1 MSAEK
6 PKTIKLGHAQP
17 GDTVYYVGSGC
28 IEKIEILSHAGEYMK
43 LKSSCDGS
51 VLQLPWPKEAVVL
64 VFTNYWDA
72 HRELT
77 KKKLDRQ
84 K

>member
-1 MSAEK
+1 MSDEK
-6 PKTIKLGHAQP
+6 PNMINLCHAQP
-17 GDTVYYVGSGC
+17 GDTVYYVGYSC
-28 IEKIEILSHAGEYMK
+28 IEKIEVFGFTASGIEV
-43 LKSSCDGS
+43 KSSWDRN
-51 VLQLPWPKEAVVL
+51 VLQHFYPRYVGLR

-72 HRELT
+72 HKELT